1 MKLRNPVVRRRG
13 GFTLVELL
21 VVIGIIAL
29 LISILLPSLMKA
41 KKSAVLV
48 QCSSNLRQIG
58 IATVMYANDNQDY
71 LPQYKGEDQGASMTT
86 QDTFYITDVRGGV
99 DIGCNIGRLYIDG
112 YLGKAN
118 GTNGSNTQAQSELLC
133 YCPAQNAG
141 GFFAVGNV
149 NNHAGYQYN
158 PYWTDQTGSTTK
170 FTAGYNKLGRFPNN
184 IGLAMDIIYDVS
196 SIGHVNGT
204 LPNAVGTW
212 NVLFKDGHVSPATS
226 KDLPEKIDELYT
238 PPQTARPGNTGT
250 GFTLLDDYVDV
261 INCIARGD
269 NPQPY
274 NWGSRGLTSP
284 LHLGV
289 Q

>member
-1 MKLRNPVVRRRG
+1 MKLSYPGSGSHR

-29 LISILLPSLMKA
+29 LIAILLPALMKA

-58 IATVMYANDNQDY
+58 IASVMYANDNHDF
-71 LPQYKGEDQGASMTT
+71 LPQYKGEDQGASMIT
-86 QDTFYITDVRGGV
+86 QDTFYITDVRNGV

-133 YCPAQNAG
+133 YCPAQNAQ
-141 GFFAVGNV
+141 GFFAVGNS
-149 NNHAGYQYN
+149 NNHAGYMYN
-158 PYWTDQTGSTTK
+158 PYWTYQQGSTTNL
-170 FTAGYNKLGRFPNN
+170 TAGYTKLGRFPNN

-196 SIGHVNGT
+196 SIGHMNGT

-212 NVLFKDGHVSPATS
+212 NVLFKDGHVSPAAS
-226 KDLPEKIDELYT
+226 KDLPVEINLRYRPGT
-238 PPQTARPGNTGT
+238 PPPGNIGT
-250 GFTLLDDYVDV
+250 WFDYLDDYVDV
-261 INCIARGD
+261 VNCIARGD

-274 NWGSRGLTSP
+274 NWGARGLTSP
-284 LHLGV
+284 LHPGV